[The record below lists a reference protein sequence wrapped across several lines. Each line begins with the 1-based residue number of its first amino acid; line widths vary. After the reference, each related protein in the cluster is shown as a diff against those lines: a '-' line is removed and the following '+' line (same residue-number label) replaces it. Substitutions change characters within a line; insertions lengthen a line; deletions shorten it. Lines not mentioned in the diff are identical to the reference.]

1 MTYDQVALVIQVA
14 LLGEVFPALR
24 GVGFTLQGDKVQLV
38 VFHDGAISEEDR
50 ESASCV
56 ETEVMAGLPRSATVV
71 TEIIRADTPK
81 LMPDPGRWVYRRRE

>member
-1 MTYDQVALVIQVA
+1 MTYDQVALVLQLA

-24 GVGFTLQGDKVQLV
+24 GVGFTLEGDEVRLV
-38 VFHDGAISEEDR
+38 FFHQGAISEEDR

-71 TEIIRADTPK
+71 SEVVRADMPK
-81 LMPDPGRWVYRRRE
+81 IMPDPGRWVYRRRE

>member
-1 MTYDQVALVIQVA
+1 MTYDQVALVRHVA

-24 GVGFTLQGDKVQLV
+24 GVGFTLKNDKVELV
-38 VFHDGAISEEDR
+38 FFHQGVISGEDR

-71 TEIIRADTPK
+71 SELIRADTPES
-81 LMPDPGRWVYRRRE
+81 MPDPGRWVYRCRE